1 MKTKSKKILAVL
13 LVLILLPSVWSIAIG
28 PRQLDVG
35 TAEVYEQRIYYQFHT
50 YKCEGWTMGGKNTT
64 KSGRCIKY
72 GLFAC
77 YYNAKGSDRNRFII
91 KKELHER
98 FVYERE
104 DFIKARK
111 TVDKGEIG

>member
-1 MKTKSKKILAVL
+1 MMNTKSKRIIAVL
-13 LVLILLPSVWSIAIG
+13 LILILLPSIWHIAIG

-35 TAEVYEQRIYYQFHT
+35 TAEVYEQRVYYKFHT
-50 YKCEGWTMGGKNTT
+50 YKCVGWTMGGNNSL
-64 KSGRCIKY
+64 KSDRCIKY

-77 YYNAKGSDRNRFII
+77 YKAKDSEKNRYII
-91 KKELHER
+91 RKELHER

-111 TVDKGEIG
+111 IVN